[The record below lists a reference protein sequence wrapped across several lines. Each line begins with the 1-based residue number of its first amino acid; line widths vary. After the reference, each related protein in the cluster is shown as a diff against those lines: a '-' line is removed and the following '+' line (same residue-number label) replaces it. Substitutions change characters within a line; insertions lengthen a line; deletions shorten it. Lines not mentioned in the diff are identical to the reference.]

1 MFNQCVSKIQEGMLA
16 SSLWIFVMMNP
27 SQVDGYRSRNVVFY
41 MAAIIT
47 YSVVKFLSDG
57 CSSKSNSKS
66 KRPKLLLIIS

>member
-16 SSLWIFVMMNP
+16 SCLWIFVMMNP

-41 MAAIIT
+41 MAAIIG
-47 YSVVKFLSDG
+47 YSMIKFFTDG
-57 CSSKSNSKS
+57 CTSKCNAKS